1 MVTFFIALMLFCF
14 SISNTSTRVA
24 VAVMSAIVAVL
35 IIWCI
40 QLAWV
45 STEDYGVWPNSKDAL
60 RRTRNDFVKHVKKLG
75 RDFLIPFSTR
85 RAPEVAHGIHSMAER
100 RGDFGGV

>member
-1 MVTFFIALMLFCF
+1 M
-14 SISNTSTRVA
+14 
-24 VAVMSAIVAVL
+24 
-35 IIWCI
+35 
-40 QLAWV
+40 
-45 STEDYGVWPNSKDAL
+45 WPNSKDAL